1 MNSLLLEIYVHPRD
15 KYLAYPA
22 KLCLIP
28 PWMWMALMYGY
39 MFFESIE
46 LFPPLTISMTFFSP
60 NQQRFLLFLA
70 LYP

>member
-1 MNSLLLEIYVHPRD
+1 MDVDGPYVRV
-15 KYLAYPA
+15 YV
-22 KLCLIP
+22 
-28 PWMWMALMYGY
+28 
-39 MFFESIE
+39 FESIE